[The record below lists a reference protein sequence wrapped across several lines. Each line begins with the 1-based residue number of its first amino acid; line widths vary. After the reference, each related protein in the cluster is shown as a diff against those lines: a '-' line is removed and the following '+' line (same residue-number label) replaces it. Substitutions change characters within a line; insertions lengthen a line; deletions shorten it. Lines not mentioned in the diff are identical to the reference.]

1 MFFQVPS
8 RQTYLNYLLENL
20 EEQVFFLQAV
30 LLCEITGVGGG
41 VGGAGASCIIVEGG
55 RRWE

>member
-20 EEQVFFLQAV
+20 TEQVFFLQAV
-30 LLCEITGVGGG
+30 LLCEITGVGG